1 MDIISAIQNISGWG
15 WAGIVIVVLSIIE
28 IAPIKIDP
36 WSWICR
42 RIGKAFNQEMLEKQ
56 DAFQKESQEYRKNN
70 DANIKKLSSAMDR
83 RAAEDA
89 RNRILR
95 FGDEIKSKQIRHSE
109 EYYNQ
114 ILADITD
121 YEQYCRE
128 HPNFKNERTVM
139 TEKIIRQEYEEHL
152 RNNDFL

>member
-1 MDIISAIQNISGWG
+1 MNFVETVQNISGWG
-15 WAGIVIVVLSIIE
+15 WAGIVVVILSIIQ
-28 IAPIKIDP
+28 IAPIKVDP
-36 WSWICR
+36 WTWLAR

-70 DANIKKLSSAMDR
+70 DLQIKSIFNLIDKR
-83 RAAEDA
+83 GAEEA

-114 ILADITD
+114 ILDDMTN
-121 YEQYCRE
+121 YEKYCHE
-128 HPNFKNERTVM
+128 HPDFKNERTIA
-139 TEKIIRQEYEEHL
+139 TEKIIRSEYAEHI